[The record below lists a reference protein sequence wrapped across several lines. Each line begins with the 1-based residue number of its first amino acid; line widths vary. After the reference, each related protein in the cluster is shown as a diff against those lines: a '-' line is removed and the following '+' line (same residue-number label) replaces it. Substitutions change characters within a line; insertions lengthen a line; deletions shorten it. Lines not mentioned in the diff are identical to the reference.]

1 MAIKINGNENSLK
14 NPRAVADRFAKSKP
28 KFVTFFTLI
37 FLILMHKGIKIKLMK
52 KLAATPNIIILPKS
66 ITGFM
71 PLNIRA
77 PNPATVVMAV

>member
-1 MAIKINGNENSLK
+1 MATKINGNENNLK

-28 KFVTFFTLI
+28 KFITFFTLI
-37 FLILMHKGIKIKLMK
+37 FLKLTHKGIKIKLMK
-52 KLAATPNIIILPKS
+52 KLAATPNIIIVPKS

-71 PLNIRA
+71 SLNIRA